1 MRALRLR
8 KKELQ
13 RAIVEQFRAEG
24 DANIHFLDGETLY
37 PGCFEEYAVDG
48 VHATDLGFLKMA
60 EGFEPVIRGI
70 LGL

>member
-24 DANIHFLDGETLY
+24 DANIHFLDGETL
-37 PGCFEEYAVDG
+37 
-48 VHATDLGFLKMA
+48 
-60 EGFEPVIRGI
+60 
-70 LGL
+70 